1 MHPMLSVLIL
11 DAHRAG
17 FKRHARPTGPPS
29 AFGGLPRLRDRTRI
43 RG

>member
-11 DAHRAG
+11 DAHRANLE
-17 FKRHARPTGPPS
+17 RSRSSRPASPF
-29 AFGGLPRLRDRTRI
+29 AALPRLRDRTRT